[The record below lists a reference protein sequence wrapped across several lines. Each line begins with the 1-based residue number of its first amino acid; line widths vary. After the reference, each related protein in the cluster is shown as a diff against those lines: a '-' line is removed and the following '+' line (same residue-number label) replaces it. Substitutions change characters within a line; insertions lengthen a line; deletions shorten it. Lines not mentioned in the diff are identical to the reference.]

1 MPDWAAF
8 VRQRLQLHGV
18 RPERE
23 AEIVEDLAR
32 QLDDAYREAL
42 AAGATESEARDVATR
57 HFSDWRALSDEIS
70 TAETAKNSTLTEW
83 QNRAE
88 ARALQK
94 YGRFNWVTDLRQDIL
109 YGLRMLRKN
118 PGFTAAAVLSLALG
132 IGATTAIFSVVD
144 AVLLR
149 PMPFKDPSRIVEV
162 FGENSSITYETV
174 SGWSSGTDFLEPF
187 EGRQPTSITITGAG
201 DPKMI
206 RAEYVTGGLMAF
218 LGVRPEV
225 GRPLLPDDGRP
236 GQDHR
241 VMIGY
246 SLWKDLFGGDP
257 AVVGRMVTLDNQKY
271 EVVGVTPR
279 NFGLPVSSDVFLPFS
294 LTADSMAAHKL
305 RPYLF
310 TRFIP
315 QVSLAQAQ
323 LRMDELAK
331 RLEAER
337 PRRQGWGGHLERM
350 DSFRSY
356 GDTRRDL
363 MILLGCVAFVLAIA
377 CVNTANLQL
386 SQAVV
391 REREAA
397 VRVALGAS
405 RRRLIRQSLTESI
418 LLGLS
423 GGVCGL
429 LLAWWML
436 RLMVQA
442 MPAENDILNIFPA
455 SLDRRVLLFA
465 IGVSCIT
472 GIIFGLIPALR
483 ASRVEVMEK
492 LGGTGRSSSGSIGL
506 RRLRNSLVVAQVAL
520 SFALLAGAGLM
531 IKSLRLIY
539 GTPEG
544 FKTQNLVVLNLKLP
558 EKRYS
563 TGLLQAPLFAGIDE
577 RVAAVPGVV
586 GATIASGAP
595 PDTRISLDGD
605 LEIEGRPKT
614 ETERSVHIPSEDV
627 QPNYFQLLGVPIL
640 QGRSFSLED
649 GMTESAV
656 VIINQTMARRFWP
669 NDSPIG
675 KRFRLSGDT
684 PEDWQTVVGVV
695 GDIKEFDSNNK
706 PSALQCFTPMTAGRT
721 TYNLWVSLLVRTAG
735 NSSEEIKAIK
745 EAVWSQD
752 KEIPIDKI
760 VTYEQIESYALSMPR
775 FYALLM
781 SIFAGIAL
789 LLSTIGIYGVIS
801 YSTTQRTQEIGIR
814 MALGAQANHVVTMV
828 IREGL
833 IPAVIGVLL
842 GIAGSVMMMRTI
854 AAFLYGVKPAD
865 PTTFAIVSVIYLCVA
880 LVASLVPARR
890 ASRIDPLAALRS
902 E

>member
-1 MPDWAAF
+1 
-8 VRQRLQLHGV
+8 
-18 RPERE
+18 
-23 AEIVEDLAR
+23 
-32 QLDDAYREAL
+32 
-42 AAGATESEARDVATR
+42 
-57 HFSDWRALSDEIS
+57 
-70 TAETAKNSTLTEW
+70 
-83 QNRAE
+83 
-88 ARALQK
+88 
-94 YGRFNWVTDLRQDIL
+94 
-109 YGLRMLRKN
+109 
-118 PGFTAAAVLSLALG
+118 
-132 IGATTAIFSVVD
+132 
-144 AVLLR
+144 
-149 PMPFKDPSRIVEV
+149 
-162 FGENSSITYETV
+162 
-174 SGWSSGTDFLEPF
+174 
-187 EGRQPTSITITGAG
+187 
-201 DPKMI
+201 
-206 RAEYVTGGLMAF
+206 
-218 LGVRPEV
+218 
-225 GRPLLPDDGRP
+225 
-236 GQDHR
+236 
-241 VMIGY
+241 
-246 SLWKDLFGGDP
+246 
-257 AVVGRMVTLDNQKY
+257 
-271 EVVGVTPR
+271 
-279 NFGLPVSSDVFLPFS
+279 
-294 LTADSMAAHKL
+294 
-305 RPYLF
+305 
-310 TRFIP
+310 
-315 QVSLAQAQ
+315 
-323 LRMDELAK
+323 
-331 RLEAER
+331 
-337 PRRQGWGGHLERM
+337 
-350 DSFRSY
+350 
-356 GDTRRDL
+356 
-363 MILLGCVAFVLAIA
+363 
-377 CVNTANLQL
+377 
-386 SQAVV
+386 
-391 REREAA
+391 
-397 VRVALGAS
+397 
-405 RRRLIRQSLTESI
+405 
-418 LLGLS
+418 
-423 GGVCGL
+423 
-429 LLAWWML
+429 
-436 RLMVQA
+436 
-442 MPAENDILNIFPA
+442 
-455 SLDRRVLLFA
+455 
-465 IGVSCIT
+465 
-472 GIIFGLIPALR
+472 
-483 ASRVEVMEK
+483 
-492 LGGTGRSSSGSIGL
+492 
-506 RRLRNSLVVAQVAL
+506 LRNSLVVAQVAL

-760 VTYEQIESYALSMPR
+760 ATYEQIESYALSMPR

-865 PTTFAIVSVIYLCVA
+865 PSTFAIVSVIYLCVA